1 MGTCICRICK
11 SACLSLHLSLCF
23 FLWLPAADRAM
34 FGRVSLSQIDDTEG
48 RETRNSAY
56 DFLCAFAQVCTRMH
70 ALMHT
75 RVCFSWERGFQL
87 IILPKA
93 EYLTFLCMCIHT
105 YIRTYIYTC
114 THAHA
119 HMHAYIRACMHACIL
134 ACVCVCTCMRAYF
147 LGTNACT
154 SRRTQAEQPCK
165 TSHTCTLTPARTPL
179 YANRMSQYPTCG
191 RGP

>member
-1 MGTCICRICK
+1 VGTCICRICK

-119 HMHAYIRACMHACIL
+119 HMHAYIRACMHACMH
-134 ACVCVCTCMRAYF
+134 TCMRMRVYVH
-147 LGTNACT
+147 ACIRPWHQCMHLQT
-154 SRRTQAEQPCK
+154 YASRT
-165 TSHTCTLTPARTPL
+165 TV
-179 YANRMSQYPTCG
+179 
-191 RGP
+191 

>member
-1 MGTCICRICK
+1 M
-11 SACLSLHLSLCF
+11 
-23 FLWLPAADRAM
+23 
-34 FGRVSLSQIDDTEG
+34 SLSQIDDTED

-119 HMHAYIRACMHACIL
+119 HMHAYIRACMHACMH
-134 ACVCVCTCMRAYF
+134 TCMCMRVYVH
-147 LGTNACT
+147 ACILNT
-154 SRRTQAEQPCK
+154 SLAPMHAPQPCK